1 MINELDKYMKAEL
14 RNDLI
19 SAIGW
24 FVLWF
29 IVRSYVNSHV
39 T

>member
-1 MINELDKYMKAEL
+1 MRDLNKHMETKF

-24 FVLWF
+24 FVLWI
-29 IVRSYVNSHV
+29 IVRSYVNAHV
-39 T
+39 S